1 MRHAIRATLL
11 LLAGQVGLAMAA
23 ESPASGTSIEN
34 AFRGALQD
42 RSSMTADEALFVEK
56 CSMCHRQMGMGTV
69 SLARRVPSDRAMLEK
84 RSDLTVDFVKVI
96 ARRGLTNMPR
106 ISRVEVDD
114 AQLDRIARYLA
125 KGTSP

>member
-11 LLAGQVGLAMAA
+11 LLAGQIDLAMAA

-42 RSSMTADEALFVEK
+42 RSSKTADEALFVEK

-69 SLARRVPSDRAMLEK
+69 SLARRVPSERAMLEK
-84 RSDLTVDFVKVI
+84 RTDLTVDFVKVI